1 MESFHSETF
10 CTEPSAPADG
20 AADNDK
26 RPITT
31 RKNGRIGMK
40 RLALAA
46 PALLLALL
54 VGETRALAQDK
65 PVPIRLGMTTTSG
78 EDQVW
83 LMKARPDLTPNQGR
97 LYTLEFFPFRGG
109 DLRFKA
115 FQSGQVDGA
124 VATGTG
130 ALTAATKGV
139 PLVVVA
145 AISEE
150 DDAVYS
156 SPYVV
161 LDNAPLRSPKDLKGK
176 TIGLNGLRESF
187 ELGARLALLDAGLD
201 PDRDV
206 RWAVVP
212 PPTLG
217 EALRSGKVDVAS
229 LSQPF
234 FAAEKARGGVRILFT
249 AHSAMRFKE
258 EFVLYFNPDFVKRN
272 RTAMQAFA
280 ADFLAATTYYTANTR
295 AAREAISAAKLVDM
309 DPAVYLP
316 MVALKRKDDGRPS
329 PEYFAALQKALIQ
342 AGYIDRAID
351 LATVV
356 DTSLFAA
363 SSTQ

>member
-1 MESFHSETF
+1 MRLL
-10 CTEPSAPADG
+10 
-20 AADNDK
+20 AA
-26 RPITT
+26 T
-31 RKNGRIGMK
+31 
-40 RLALAA
+40 ALAVQV
-46 PALLLALL
+46 LLAAGHC
-54 VGETRALAQDK
+54 VSAQDK
-65 PVPIRLGMTTTSG
+65 PVPIRLGNTTTSG

-83 LMKARPDLTPNQGR
+83 LMKARPDLTPNQGKA
-97 LYTLEFFPFRGG
+97 YTLETFPFRGG

-150 DDAVYS
+150 DDASYS

-161 LDNAPLRSPKDLKGK
+161 MDNSPIKSVKDLKGK

-206 RWAVVP
+206 KWAVVS
-212 PPTLG
+212 PPTMG
-217 EALRSGKVDVAS
+217 EALRTGKIDLAS

-234 FAAEKARGGVRILFT
+234 YSAEQAKGGVRILFT
-249 AHSAMRFKE
+249 AHSAMKFKE
-258 EFVLYFNPDFVKRN
+258 EFVLYFNPDFVKKN
-272 RTAMQAFA
+272 RAAMQAFA
-280 ADFLAATTYYTANTR
+280 SDFLAATKYYNENTR

-309 DPAVYLP
+309 DPAIYLP

-329 PEYFAALQKALIQ
+329 PEYFAALQKALLR
-342 AGYIDRAID
+342 AGYIDKSID
-351 LATVV
+351 LGPVI
-356 DTSLFAA
+356 DTSFFPE
-363 SSTQ
+363 QKK

>member
-1 MESFHSETF
+1 MIRFAF
-10 CTEPSAPADG
+10 
-20 AADNDK
+20 AA
-26 RPITT
+26 
-31 RKNGRIGMK
+31 
-40 RLALAA
+40 LALDLV
-46 PALLLALL
+46 LLLPVA
-54 VGETRALAQDK
+54 GSGAHAQSK
-65 PVPIRLGMTTTSG
+65 PVTIRLGMTTTSG

-83 LMKARPDLTPNQGR
+83 LMKAKPDLTPNQGKA
-97 LYTLEFFPFRGG
+97 YTLQFFPFRGG

-139 PLVVVA
+139 PLVIVA

-150 DDAVYS
+150 DDAFYS

-161 LDNAPLRSPKDLKGK
+161 LENAPLQSAKDLKGK

-187 ELGARLALLDAGLD
+187 ELGARLGLLDAGLD

-212 PPTLG
+212 PPTMG
-217 EALRSGKVDVAS
+217 EALRSRKIDLAS

-234 FAAEKARGGVRILFT
+234 FAAEQARGGVRTLFT

-258 EFVLYFNPDFVKRN
+258 EFVLYFDPEFVKRN

-280 ADFLAATTYYTANTR
+280 ADFLAATTYYRANTR

-309 DPAVYLP
+309 DPAIYLP

-329 PEYFAALQKALIQ
+329 LEYFAALQKALMR

-351 LATVV
+351 LASVV
-356 DTSLFAA
+356 DTSLFPA
-363 SSTQ
+363 STQ

>member
-1 MESFHSETF
+1 M
-10 CTEPSAPADG
+10 
-20 AADNDK
+20 K
-26 RPITT
+26 PIHLLVLTLQLT
-31 RKNGRIGMK
+31 M
-40 RLALAA
+40 LAVAA
-46 PALLLALL
+46 PA
-54 VGETRALAQDK
+54 RAEDK

-78 EDQVW
+78 EDQIW
-83 LMKARPDLTPNQGR
+83 LMKARPDITPNQGKA
-97 LYTLEFFPFRGG
+97 YSLELFPFRGG

-130 ALTAATKGV
+130 ALTAASKGV

-161 LDNAPLRSPKDLKGK
+161 LDGSPIASAKDLKGK

-206 RWAVVP
+206 KWAVVSP
-212 PPTLG
+212 PIMG
-217 EALRSGKVDVAS
+217 EALRAGKIDLAS

-234 FAAEKARGGVRILFT
+234 FSAEKARGGIRTLFT
-249 AHSAMRFKE
+249 ANSAMKFKE
-258 EFVLYFNPDFVKRN
+258 EFVLYFNPDFIKRH
-272 RTAMQAFA
+272 RRVMEAFLS
-280 ADFLAATTYYTANTR
+280 DFLTATKYYVAHTR
-295 AAREAISAAKLVDM
+295 EAREAISAAKLVDM
-309 DPAVYLP
+309 DPAIYFT

-329 PEYFAALQKALIQ
+329 PEYLDALQKSLIR
-342 AGYIDRAID
+342 AGYTDHTVD
-351 LATVV
+351 LGSVV
-356 DTSLFAA
+356 DTSMFPPQ
-363 SSTQ
+363 STH

>member
-1 MESFHSETF
+1 MRFVVT
-10 CTEPSAPADG
+10 A
-20 AADNDK
+20 
-26 RPITT
+26 
-31 RKNGRIGMK
+31 
-40 RLALAA
+40 ALAA
-46 PALLLALL
+46 HVVLAAA
-54 VGETRALAQDK
+54 GSAGAQEK
-65 PVPIRLGMTTTSG
+65 PVPIRLGNTTTSG

-83 LMKARPDLTPNQGR
+83 LMKARPDLTPNQGK
-97 LYTLEFFPFRGG
+97 LYTLETFPFRGG

-161 LDNAPLRSPKDLKGK
+161 LDNSAIKSVKDLKGK

-201 PDRDV
+201 PDRDIK
-206 RWAVVP
+206 WAIVP
-212 PPTLG
+212 PPTMG
-217 EALRSGKVDVAS
+217 EALRAGKIDLAA

-234 FAAEKARGGVRILFT
+234 FAAEQAKGGVRILFT
-249 AHSAMRFKE
+249 AHSAMKFKE
-258 EFVLYFNPDFVKRN
+258 EFVLYFNPEFVKKN
-272 RTAMQAFA
+272 RAAMKAFA
-280 ADFLAATTYYTANTR
+280 SDFLAATKFYNADTR
-295 AAREAISAAKLVDM
+295 AAREAISKAKLVDM
-309 DPAVYLP
+309 DPAIYLP
-316 MVALKRKDDGRPS
+316 MVALKRKEDGRPS
-329 PEYFAALQKALIQ
+329 MEYFAALQKGLMR

-351 LATVV
+351 LETVV
-356 DTSLFAA
+356 DTSFFPE
-363 SSTQ
+363 QKK